1 MVRIDAVRP
10 GRSRFHT
17 PTGSRGTLDLPRPRT
32 YIDDSLVS
40 KGRSRRQAGTRVTR
54 TAAQASA
61 PRWERRKE
69 ERPAE
74 LLAAALDLFV
84 ERGYAATRLDDVA
97 VRAGVSKGTLYLYF
111 ENKEE
116 LFKAVVRESIVARI
130 SQTQDLALR
139 FDGPREELLRMLV
152 QRWWQQYG
160 CTPAAGI
167 SKLIMAESGNFPEIA
182 RFFVDEVIEPW
193 HRLYRQVI
201 ADGIARGEFRPVDV
215 EYVVQVLTAPLV
227 MLTLWNRSFGACG
240 SRELDNERYLAV
252 ALDAFV
258 AALRAPPVPRR
269 PGRRRAAGAR

>member
-1 MVRIDAVRP
+1 
-10 GRSRFHT
+10 
-17 PTGSRGTLDLPRPRT
+17 
-32 YIDDSLVS
+32 LVS
-40 KGRSRRQAGTRVTR
+40 KGRSKRQAGTRVTR